1 MATGKITKRSVDAM
15 ATTEKTEFLWDD
27 ELSGFGLRVTS
38 NGAKSY
44 VFQYRMG
51 GREAVKKRY
60 TIGKHGSPWTPD
72 LARAEAKRLALM
84 VGQGIDPAGADK
96 ERRRQAVDLAF
107 APYVDLFVD
116 GYLKSHWKDW
126 QQGKSLLDREA
137 VPVLQ
142 RTPLPLIKRSDV
154 VAVLDRLS
162 DRPAVAK
169 LMHATL
175 RKLLKWAVSRGDI
188 ERSPIEEMDAPTGPA
203 ARDRVLDDG
212 ELATIW
218 RASAGLGYPFGPMYR
233 LLIATGQR
241 REEIAGL
248 DWRELDRD
256 AATWTLPAARAK
268 NGKAHLVPLNAL
280 ALAEIDSLSALVS
293 CAANDSSE
301 EVTWPKRGLVFTTTG
316 KTSVSG
322 HSRGKTRLDRD
333 IARLLASEAERDGE
347 EYHPMPDWRI
357 HDFRRTAATGF
368 QRLGVRF
375 EVTEAVL
382 NHVSG
387 ARSGVAGVYQRHDWK
402 EEKRTAL
409 DAWGRHVASLLG
421 HAEATNVR
429 AFAPIAR
436 SAAA

>member
-1 MATGKITKRSVDAM
+1 MATGKISKRSVDAL
-15 ATTEKTEFLWDD
+15 AITGKTEFLWDD

-44 VFQYRMG
+44 VYQYRMG
-51 GREAVKKRY
+51 GREAIKTRY

-72 LARAEAKRLALM
+72 LARTEAKRLALM

-126 QQGKSLLDREA
+126 QQGKSLLEREA

-154 VAVLDRLS
+154 VAVLDRLA
-162 DRPAVAK
+162 DRPARAK
-169 LMHATL
+169 MMHATL
-175 RKLLKWAVSRGDI
+175 RKLLKWAVSRGDL

-203 ARDRVLDDG
+203 ARDRVLHDS
-212 ELATIW
+212 EMATIW
-218 RASAGLGYPFGPMYR
+218 RASGGMGYPFGPMYR
-233 LLIATGQR
+233 LLIVTGQR

-268 NGKAHLVPLNAL
+268 NGKAHIVPLNAL
-280 ALAEIDSLSALVS
+280 ALVEIDSLAETLSG
-293 CAANDSSE
+293 AANDGSE
-301 EVTWPKRGLVFTTTG
+301 EVTWPRRGLVFTTTG

-322 HSRGKTRLDRD
+322 HSRGKARLDRD
-333 IARLLASEAERDGE
+333 IARLLETEAAHDGA
-347 EYHPMPDWRI
+347 EYHEFAPWRI

-387 ARSGVAGVYQRHDWK
+387 SRSGVAGVYQRHDWK

-409 DAWGRHVASLLG
+409 DAWGRHIEGLIVPADRSNVAVLRRR
-421 HAEATNVR
+421 N
-429 AFAPIAR
+429 
-436 SAAA
+436 AA